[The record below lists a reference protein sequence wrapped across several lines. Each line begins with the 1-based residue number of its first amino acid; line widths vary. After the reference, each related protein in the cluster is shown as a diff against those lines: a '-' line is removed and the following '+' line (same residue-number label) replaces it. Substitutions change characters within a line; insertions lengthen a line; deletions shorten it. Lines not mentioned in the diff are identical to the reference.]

1 LFQGTFFRLGDDIS
15 ALDRKICAKPD
26 QFSGLWLAHVPVR
39 RKMDDSH
46 APFDNL
52 ESARQYVALL
62 CEALEDARR
71 SVEWDVTLAQDERAG
86 RRVEALQLVNYKLG
100 RLKYHLDNS
109 RRLLNDLRTLRRLLL
124 GERSVESS
132 NAEVL

>member
-1 LFQGTFFRLGDDIS
+1 
-15 ALDRKICAKPD
+15 
-26 QFSGLWLAHVPVR
+26 
-39 RKMDDSH
+39 MDDSQ

-71 SVEWDVTLAQDERAG
+71 GVEWDVTLAQDERAT
-86 RRVEALQLVNYKLG
+86 RRVEALQLVNYKLD

-124 GERSVESS
+124 GERSIETSG
-132 NAEVL
+132 AEVV

>member
-1 LFQGTFFRLGDDIS
+1 
-15 ALDRKICAKPD
+15 
-26 QFSGLWLAHVPVR
+26 
-39 RKMDDSH
+39 MDDSE

-62 CEALEDARR
+62 CEAVEDARR
-71 SVEWDVTLAQDERAG
+71 GVEWDVTLAQDEGAT
-86 RRVEALQLVNYKLG
+86 RRVEALQLVNYKLD

-124 GERSVESS
+124 GERSIESS
-132 NAEVL
+132 GAGVI

>member
-1 LFQGTFFRLGDDIS
+1 
-15 ALDRKICAKPD
+15 
-26 QFSGLWLAHVPVR
+26 
-39 RKMDDSH
+39 MDEPY

-71 SVEWDVTLAQDERAG
+71 GVEWDVTLAQDEGAV
-86 RRVEALQLVNYKLG
+86 RRLEALHLVNYKLD

-109 RRLLNDLRTLRRLLL
+109 RKLLNDLRTLRRLLL
-124 GERSVESS
+124 GERFVEHSPES
-132 NAEVL
+132 QAEPARSA

>member
-1 LFQGTFFRLGDDIS
+1 
-15 ALDRKICAKPD
+15 
-26 QFSGLWLAHVPVR
+26 
-39 RKMDDSH
+39 MDDSH

-52 ESARQYVALL
+52 ESARQYVSLL
-62 CEALEDARR
+62 CEALEDAQRD
-71 SVEWDVTLAQDERAG
+71 VEWDVTLAQDERAT
-86 RRVEALQLVNYKLG
+86 RRVEALQLVSYKLD

-132 NAEVL
+132 SAEVI

>member
-1 LFQGTFFRLGDDIS
+1 
-15 ALDRKICAKPD
+15 
-26 QFSGLWLAHVPVR
+26 
-39 RKMDDSH
+39 MDDSH

-71 SVEWDVTLAQDERAG
+71 GVEWDVTLAQDERAG
-86 RRVEALQLVNYKLG
+86 RRVEALQLVNYKLD

-132 NAEVL
+132 NAEVVERG

>member
-1 LFQGTFFRLGDDIS
+1 MTFGASGSETREKWPELVASRLHMS
-15 ALDRKICAKPD
+15 PRT
-26 QFSGLWLAHVPVR
+26 R
-39 RKMDDSH
+39 RMDDSQ

-71 SVEWDVTLAQDERAG
+71 GVEWDVTLAQDERAT
-86 RRVEALQLVNYKLG
+86 RRVEALQLVNYKLD

-124 GERSVESS
+124 GERSIETSG
-132 NAEVL
+132 AEVV